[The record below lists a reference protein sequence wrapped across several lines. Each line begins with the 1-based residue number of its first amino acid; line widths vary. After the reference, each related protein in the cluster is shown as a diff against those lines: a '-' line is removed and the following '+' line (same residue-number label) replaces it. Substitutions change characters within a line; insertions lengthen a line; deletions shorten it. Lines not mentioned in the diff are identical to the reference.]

1 MIQTIRL
8 LVISLLNFSYF
19 FSIKLQPNGPCTTY
33 TISHNIHLYH
43 SAEELS
49 LSLSSLESCDLTL
62 NTSLAL
68 KSLIIKQLYFF
79 SFHNTFSIP
88 KIKTNELRDK
98 KN

>member
-1 MIQTIRL
+1 MYNIHNIAQHTS
-8 LVISLLNFSYF
+8 ISL
-19 FSIKLQPNGPCTTY
+19 SIRT
-33 TISHNIHLYH
+33 
-43 SAEELS
+43 LS

-88 KIKTNELRDK
+88 KIKTNELRDN